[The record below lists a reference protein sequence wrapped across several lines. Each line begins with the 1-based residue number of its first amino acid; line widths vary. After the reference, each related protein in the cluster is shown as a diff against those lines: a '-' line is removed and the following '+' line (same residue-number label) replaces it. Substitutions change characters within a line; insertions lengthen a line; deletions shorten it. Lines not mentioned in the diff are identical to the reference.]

1 MTGHRDL
8 REGTAATIV
17 AVVKSL
23 GRQASFRRILLECR
37 RRGTIKWNVTLRKY
51 LDLLVTG
58 GVLEKSS
65 RNVGSVFPMELYK
78 VKSNKA
84 RIQVGLSVLMF
95 HGLNWE
101 LEEPDMVWVQSDLRA
116 LVRSVQIKP
125 GSSSSSEPSGLVL
138 ASCLEDC
145 VDYELRRDAF
155 ETRGTVELLA
165 AILGSKRLDMPYLFE
180 RADRIR
186 IGRAIR
192 ALYRRVS
199 EVFSSSESQTEGR
212 AFLIARDTFLKLARQ
227 YSSMGIERI
236 LSERGKGAIGLDL
249 VAGLTD
255 TAIVSVTAKQLGVTG

>member
-1 MTGHRDL
+1 MTRHRDL
-8 REGTAATIV
+8 REEAAATIV
-17 AVVKSL
+17 TVVKSL
-23 GRQASFRRILLECR
+23 GRQASFRQILLECR
-37 RRGTIKWNVTLRKY
+37 RRETIKWNVTLRKY

-78 VKSNKA
+78 VKSNRP

-101 LEEPDMVWVQSDLRA
+101 LEEPDVVWVQSDLRA
-116 LVRSVQIKP
+116 LVRSVQVKS
-125 GSSSSSEPSGLVL
+125 GSSSSSESDLVL

-145 VDYELRRDAF
+145 VDYELRRDAV
-155 ETRGTVELLA
+155 ESRGTVELLA

-180 RADRIR
+180 RADRIG

-192 ALYRRVS
+192 ALYHRVS
-199 EVFSSSESQTEGR
+199 EVFFSSEAKTEGR

-236 LSERGKGAIGLDL
+236 LNERGKGAIGLDL